1 MNKSSELEKIVN
13 RNNGYLISS
22 EAINEGIS
30 KQQLYSYIK
39 ETNME
44 KVAHGIYV
52 SEDTWVDHLYLIHL
66 RNSNAVFSH
75 ETALFLHGLMER
87 EPSQITVTVKFGYN
101 ASHLVNNGI
110 RVITAV
116 DNYFSIGRNKTKTN
130 FGNTVDVYDMERTI
144 CDIIRNKKDM
154 DPQVYQTAI
163 QEYMKSSEKKL
174 PVLMRYAS
182 IFRIDN
188 IVRTYTEVML

>member
-1 MNKSSELEKIVN
+1 
-13 RNNGYLISS
+13 
-22 EAINEGIS
+22 
-30 KQQLYSYIK
+30 
-39 ETNME
+39 
-44 KVAHGIYV
+44 
-52 SEDTWVDHLYLIHL
+52 
-66 RNSNAVFSH
+66 
-75 ETALFLHGLMER
+75 
-87 EPSQITVTVKFGYN
+87 
-101 ASHLVNNGI
+101 
-110 RVITAV
+110 
-116 DNYFSIGRNKTKTN
+116 DNYFSIGRNKAKTN

-188 IVRTYTEVML
+188 IVRIYTEVML

>member
-1 MNKSSELEKIVN
+1 
-13 RNNGYLISS
+13 
-22 EAINEGIS
+22 
-30 KQQLYSYIK
+30 
-39 ETNME
+39 
-44 KVAHGIYV
+44 
-52 SEDTWVDHLYLIHL
+52 
-66 RNSNAVFSH
+66 SH

>member
-1 MNKSSELEKIVN
+1 
-13 RNNGYLISS
+13 
-22 EAINEGIS
+22 
-30 KQQLYSYIK
+30 
-39 ETNME
+39 
-44 KVAHGIYV
+44 
-52 SEDTWVDHLYLIHL
+52 
-66 RNSNAVFSH
+66 
-75 ETALFLHGLMER
+75 
-87 EPSQITVTVKFGYN
+87 
-101 ASHLVNNGI
+101 
-110 RVITAV
+110 

-174 PVLMRYAS
+174 PVLMRYSS